1 MLAPD
6 SADFPAWLR
15 NQRWFGGKGA
25 EIASVRAVDEARLG
39 DLRVATIEVSYR
51 GGRPPER
58 YLLPLRGGSGAAL
71 EEALDEES
79 CRQIFEVMRGR
90 REVPTRAGMLRG
102 ERFDGPGSVL
112 SGLPGRPTVRRLS
125 AEQSNTS
132 LVFGEAVILKL
143 IRKLDRGRNP
153 ELEIGALLSRRG
165 FRSTPELLGALSLQ
179 GEVESTV
186 GVAHRFV
193 RVETD
198 GWSYV
203 LDAFVRDPAPTPA
216 LLAEIREL
224 GARVGELHVALAD
237 PGDPAFAP
245 EPIRREDL
253 RRWTDGLLAE
263 LQETVRVAA
272 AAVPELPSRSAALRA
287 RIERLAE
294 AAPSGVR
301 LRQHGDL
308 HLGQVLRSEGQ
319 WLIFD
324 FEGEPARAL
333 AERREKHCP
342 YKDVAG
348 MLRSFSYAA
357 GAAEKK
363 GAAPADRRGPARK
376 AFLEGYGS
384 RARALLPGDEATARV
399 LLASLEL
406 EKLLYELRYE
416 VGHRPDWV
424 RIPARDLLGEEP

>member
-1 MLAPD
+1 VLSPD
-6 SADFPAWLR
+6 SAGFPAWLQD
-15 NQRWFGGKGA
+15 QRWFGGKGA
-25 EIASVRAVDEARLG
+25 EIASVRVVDEARLG
-39 DLRVATIEVSYR
+39 DLQVATIEVSYR
-51 GGRPPER
+51 RGRPKER
-58 YLLPLRGGSGAAL
+58 YLLPMRSGSRAPL
-71 EEALDEES
+71 EEGLDEES
-79 CRQIFEVMRGR
+79 CRRIFEVMRQR
-90 REVPTRAGMLRG
+90 REVPTRAGRLRG
-102 ERFDGPGSVL
+102 ERFDSPGSVL
-112 SGLPGRPTVRRLS
+112 SALPERPAVRRLC

-143 IRKLDRGRNP
+143 IRKLGEGRNP
-153 ELEIGALLSRRG
+153 ELEIGALLARRG
-165 FRSTPELLGALSLQ
+165 FRSTPELLGALTLE

-193 RVETD
+193 RVESD

-203 LDAFVRDPAPTPA
+203 LDAFVRDPAPRPA
-216 LLAEIREL
+216 LLAEIRDL
-224 GARVGELHVALAD
+224 GARVGELHAALAD

-245 EPIRREDL
+245 EPIRKEDL

-263 LQETVRVAA
+263 LEGTVRVAA
-272 AAVPELPSRSAALRA
+272 RAVPELPSRSAALRA
-287 RIERLAE
+287 RIERLAD
-294 AAPSGVR
+294 AVPCGVR

-324 FEGEPARAL
+324 FEGEPARTL
-333 AERREKHCP
+333 PERREKHCP

-348 MLRSFSYAA
+348 MLRSFAYAA
-357 GAAEKK
+357 AAAEKK
-363 GAAPADRRGPARK
+363 GAAPSDRRGPARK
-376 AFLEGYGS
+376 AFLEGYFS
-384 RARALLPGDEATARV
+384 RARALLPDDEATAGV

-424 RIPARDLLGEEP
+424 EIPARDLLGEEP

>member
-1 MLAPD
+1 
-6 SADFPAWLR
+6 
-15 NQRWFGGKGA
+15 
-25 EIASVRAVDEARLG
+25 
-39 DLRVATIEVSYR
+39 
-51 GGRPPER
+51 
-58 YLLPLRGGSGAAL
+58 
-71 EEALDEES
+71 
-79 CRQIFEVMRGR
+79 
-90 REVPTRAGMLRG
+90 
-102 ERFDGPGSVL
+102 
-112 SGLPGRPTVRRLS
+112 
-125 AEQSNTS
+125 
-132 LVFGEAVILKL
+132 
-143 IRKLDRGRNP
+143 
-153 ELEIGALLSRRG
+153 
-165 FRSTPELLGALSLQ
+165 
-179 GEVESTV
+179 
-186 GVAHRFV
+186 
-193 RVETD
+193 
-198 GWSYV
+198 
-203 LDAFVRDPAPTPA
+203 
-216 LLAEIREL
+216 
-224 GARVGELHVALAD
+224 
-237 PGDPAFAP
+237 
-245 EPIRREDL
+245 
-253 RRWTDGLLAE
+253 
-263 LQETVRVAA
+263 
-272 AAVPELPSRSAALRA
+272 VPELPSRSAALRA

-294 AAPSGVR
+294 ATPSGVK

-376 AFLEGYGS
+376 AFLEGYSS

-424 RIPARDLLGEEP
+424 RIPARDLLGEEA